1 MDRLGLADIARRAGV
16 GVDVVRSYV
25 EAGVLTPD
33 ATGAYRSSDIARAR
47 LVSALV
53 EAGVSLHAMAAA
65 IADGRLSF
73 RFVDLLMPDP
83 VGLVPVS
90 SAADDAAARDQEEAI
105 QRILGTKRDAG
116 DPIREDDLA
125 ILDVITRAVELGAPG
140 DRAVSMVRSV
150 GQAAKKI
157 TDLQR
162 DFIDEV
168 LLTPAIARTGSPIA
182 ALEATSE
189 TRYAYRELGRRLSAL
204 LLERFVDD
212 AVFTNLVELTEQA
225 LAEGGVQAPALRE
238 TVVFVDV
245 SGYTGLAEV
254 HGDLVSAH
262 QAGLLA
268 DFVQDL
274 ARVHGARLVKTLG
287 DGAMVHATS
296 AHVGLEV
303 ALEAVSRAETNG
315 IWALHAGVNTGAM
328 VRRDGDYYGAA
339 VNIAS
344 RVADQAGPGEVV
356 VTQAVVD
363 AWTGDNVDFTAIGPV
378 NLKHVA
384 EPVALF
390 RAARRQ
396 RQAPRHRDSESR
408 A

>member
-1 MDRLGLADIARRAGV
+1 MDL
-16 GVDVVRSYV
+16 VRSYV
-25 EAGVLTPD
+25 DAGVLAPD
-33 ATGAYRSSDIARAR
+33 AAGAYRPSDIARVR

-53 EAGVSLHAMAAA
+53 EAGASLPAMAAA

-73 RFVDLLMPDP
+73 RFVDLLMPEP
-83 VGLVPVS
+83 VGLVPPP
-90 SAADDAAARDQEEAI
+90 SAVDDASSRIHEEAI
-105 QRILGTKRDAG
+105 QRILGSTRDAG
-116 DPIREDDLA
+116 EPIREDDLA
-125 ILDVITRAVELGAPG
+125 ILDIVTQAVQLGAPP
-140 DRAVSMVRSV
+140 DRVVSIVRSLS
-150 GQAAKKI
+150 QAAKKV

-168 LLTPAIARTGSPIA
+168 LLAPAIARTGSTIA
-182 ALEATSE
+182 ALDATSE

-204 LLERFVDD
+204 LVERFVDD

-225 LAEGGVQAPALRE
+225 LAASGVQAPAPRE
-238 TVVFVDV
+238 TVVFIDV
-245 SGYTGLAEV
+245 SNYTSLAET
-254 HGDLVSAH
+254 HGDLVSAR

-287 DGAMVHATS
+287 DGAMVYATS
-296 AHVGLEV
+296 ARVGLEV
-303 ALEAVSRAETNG
+303 ALESVSGAGPIG

-344 RVADQAGPGEVV
+344 RAADQAGPGEVV

-363 AWTGDNVDFTAIGPV
+363 AWIGDDVDFTPLGAV
-378 NLKHVA
+378 KLKHVG

-390 RAARRQ
+390 RAARR
-396 RQAPRHRDSESR
+396 P
-408 A
+408 

>member
-1 MDRLGLADIARRAGV
+1 MGTDD
-16 GVDVVRSYV
+16 VRSYV

-33 ATGAYRSSDIARAR
+33 AAGAYRPSDIARAR

-53 EAGVSLHAMAAA
+53 EAGVSLDAMAAA

-73 RFVDLLMPDP
+73 RFVDLLMPEP
-83 VGLVPVS
+83 VGLVPAS
-90 SAADDAAARDQEEAI
+90 SAADDASSRNHDAAVG
-105 QRILGTKRDAG
+105 RILGTKRDAG

-125 ILDVITRAVELGAPG
+125 ILDVVARAVQLGAPD
-140 DRAVSMVRSV
+140 DRAVSMVRSF
-150 GQAAKKI
+150 GQAAKKV

-168 LLTPAIARTGSPIA
+168 LLAPTIARTGSPIA

-225 LAEGGVQAPALRE
+225 LAEGGIRTPALRD

-245 SGYTGLAEV
+245 SNYTSLAEV

-262 QAGLLA
+262 QAGLFA
-268 DFVQDL
+268 GFVEDL

-296 AHVGLEV
+296 ADVGLEV
-303 ALEAVSRAETNG
+303 ALEAVSGAGTTG
-315 IWALHAGVNTGAM
+315 IWTLHAGVNTGAM

-363 AWTGDNVDFTAIGPV
+363 AWTGDDVDFTPIGPV
-378 NLKHVA
+378 NLKHVGQ
-384 EPVALF
+384 PVALF

-396 RQAPRHRDSESR
+396 RHSPHRRDSGSR
-408 A
+408 G